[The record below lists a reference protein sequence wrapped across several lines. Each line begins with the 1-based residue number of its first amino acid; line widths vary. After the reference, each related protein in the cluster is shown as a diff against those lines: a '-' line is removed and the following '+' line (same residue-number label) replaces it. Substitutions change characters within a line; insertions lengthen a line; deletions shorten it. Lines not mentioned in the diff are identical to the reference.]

1 MALVAWTESAG
12 LTLIARDLNTMTLR
26 TPLGTL
32 LSYKILQ
39 VFPFTSESKRMGII
53 LQDCDTGEIT
63 FYMKGADTIMQTIV
77 KYNDWLEEEVIVL
90 SFYCIDLI
98 IVIVCTLQFLILI
111 DEHLS

>member
-1 MALVAWTESAG
+1 VALVAWTESAG
-12 LTLIARDLNTMTLR
+12 LTLTARDLNTMTLR

-32 LSYKILQ
+32 LSYNILQ

-53 LQDCDTGEIT
+53 LQDCETREIT

-77 KYNDWLEEEVIVL
+77 KYNDWLEEEVIIF

-98 IVIVCTLQFLILI
+98 IVIV
-111 DEHLS
+111 